1 MAAAA
6 RMPGPGSK
14 EANGMVQPAVERSRD
29 EEVLTPAAERPVL
42 EMEHVSKQFGATLA
56 LDDVSLQLRRG
67 EIHAL
72 LGENGA
78 GKSTLIKIMTG
89 IQRQDSGEIFIAGA
103 PVRVTSAQDAQRL
116 GVAAIYQEPMIFP
129 DLSVAENIFIG
140 HRDRGKIVDRRRMER
155 EASDVLARLDVR
167 LDVGE
172 PARGLTLAEQ
182 QTVEI
187 AKAIS
192 LDVRVLIMDEPT
204 ASLSAHEVQ
213 RLFRIVHTLRQQ
225 GVAILFISHRM
236 EEVFEIADR
245 VTILRDG
252 RWISTTPRAEL
263 TPATAISRMVGRE
276 VRELFRRERRQP
288 GAVRLSVRGLRREGA
303 FQDVSFEL
311 RTGEVLGF
319 AGLVGAR
326 RTDVGLALFG
336 IAPADGGEIELD
348 GTRVT
353 VTSPRDAMALG
364 IAYSTEDRRQL
375 GLVMPLSIAANVS
388 LPSLPRFLSPGGMV
402 RRAEERATAEAFRQR
417 LSIRAPSVDTPASS
431 LSGGN
436 QQKVVISKWLETNPK
451 VMILDEPTRGID
463 VGAKVEVHQLIDDLV
478 ARGMAIVLISSDL
491 PEVLATSD
499 RILVMR
505 EGRQMAILGRDE
517 ATPEVVL
524 AAAMGQTAVVLT
536 RNIDLSVGSIVGL
549 VASFAGTMLSNAPT
563 IPAPAIIAISI
574 AIGA

>member
-1 MAAAA
+1 MLRHGAKGVNT
-6 RMPGPGSK
+6 MVGS
-14 EANGMVQPAVERSRD
+14 ATVRA
-29 EEVLTPAAERPVL
+29 TAAERSASDQAFDPGNTRPLL
-42 EMEHVSKQFGATLA
+42 EMEHISKQFGATQA
-56 LDDVSLQLRRG
+56 LEDVSLDLRRG

-89 IQRQDSGEIFIAGA
+89 IQQQDSGEIRIDGEL
-103 PVRVTSAQDAQRL
+103 VRVASSQDAQRL

-140 HRDRGKIVDRRRMER
+140 HRNRGKIVDRRRMER
-155 EASDVLARLDVR
+155 EANEVLSRLGVR

-204 ASLSAHEVQ
+204 ASLSAHEVHQ
-213 RLFRIVHTLRQQ
+213 LFRIVMHLREQ

-263 TPATAISRMVGRE
+263 TPAMAIRRMVGRE
-276 VRELFRRERRQP
+276 VQELFRRERREP
-288 GAVRLSVRGLRREGA
+288 GDVVLSVRGLRREGV
-303 FQDVSFEL
+303 FQDISFEL
-311 RTGEVLGF
+311 RAGEVLGF

-336 IAPADGGEIELD
+336 IAPADAGQIALD
-348 GTRVT
+348 DAPVT
-353 VTSPRDAMALG
+353 IANPRDAMTRG

-375 GLVMPLSIAANVS
+375 GLVMPLSIAANIS
-388 LPSLPRFLSPGGMV
+388 LPSLPRFLSRAGLV
-402 RRAEERATAEAFRQR
+402 RRAEERAAAETFRQR
-417 LSIRAPSVDTPASS
+417 LSIRAPSVDAPTSS

-436 QQKVVISKWLETNPK
+436 QQKVVISKWLETTPK
-451 VMILDEPTRGID
+451 VLILDEPTRGID
-463 VGAKVEVHQLIDDLV
+463 VGAKVEVHQLVDDLA
-478 ARGMAIVLISSDL
+478 ARGMAIILISSDL
-491 PEVLATSD
+491 PEVLAMSD

-505 EGRQMAILGRDE
+505 EGRQMAIFEHDE
-517 ATPEVVL
+517 ATQERVL
-524 AAAMGQTAVVLT
+524 TAAMGQSGDLFTADHSSD
-536 RNIDLSVGSIVGL
+536 RNAAADAVAEIDRL
-549 VASFAGTMLSNAPT
+549 VAGVAPT
-563 IPAPAIIAISI
+563 D
-574 AIGA
+574 GERR

>member
-1 MAAAA
+1 
-6 RMPGPGSK
+6 
-14 EANGMVQPAVERSRD
+14 MVQPAVERSLD
-29 EEVLTPAAERPVL
+29 EAVPAPSEERPVL
-42 EMEHVSKQFGATLA
+42 EMVHVSKQFGATLA
-56 LDDVSLQLRRG
+56 LDDVSLELQRG

-89 IQRQDSGEIFIAGA
+89 VQRQDSGEIRIDGA
-103 PVRVTSAQDAQRL
+103 PVRVASAQDAQRL

-155 EASDVLARLDVR
+155 AASEALARLDVR

-263 TPATAISRMVGRE
+263 TPATAIGRMVGRE
-276 VRELFRRERRQP
+276 VRELFRRERREP

-303 FQDVSFEL
+303 FQDVSFDL
-311 RTGEVLGF
+311 RAGEVLGF

-326 RTDVGLALFG
+326 RTDIGLALFG
-336 IAPADGGEIELD
+336 IAPADAGEIELD

-353 VTSPRDAMALG
+353 VASPRDAMALG

-388 LPSLPRFLSPGGMV
+388 LPSLPRFLSSAGMV

-451 VMILDEPTRGID
+451 VLILDEPTRGID
-463 VGAKVEVHQLIDDLV
+463 VGAKVEVHQLIDDLA
-478 ARGMAIVLISSDL
+478 ARGMAIILISSDL
-491 PEVLATSD
+491 PEVLAMSD

-505 EGRQMAILGRDE
+505 EGRQMAIFDHDE
-517 ATPEVVL
+517 ASQQRVL
-524 AAAMGQTAVVLT
+524 AAAMGQPGDIIPEGDG
-536 RNIDLSVGSIVGL
+536 IDRAAAAEALAAIDRL
-549 VASFAGTMLSNAPT
+549 VSGGPLVERDNS
-563 IPAPAIIAISI
+563 
-574 AIGA
+574 

>member
-1 MAAAA
+1 
-6 RMPGPGSK
+6 
-14 EANGMVQPAVERSRD
+14 MVQPAVEPSLD
-29 EEVLTPAAERPVL
+29 EAAHAPGEERPVL
-42 EMEHVSKQFGATLA
+42 EMVNVSKQFGATLA
-56 LDDVSLQLRRG
+56 LDDVSLELRRG

-89 IQRQDSGEIFIAGA
+89 VQRQDSGEIRIDGV
-103 PVRVTSAQDAQRL
+103 PVRVTSSQDAQRL

-140 HRDRGKIVDRRRMER
+140 HRDRGKIVDRRRMEQEAR
-155 EASDVLARLDVR
+155 EVLARLDVH

-192 LDVRVLIMDEPT
+192 LEVRVLIMDEPT

-213 RLFRIVHTLRQQ
+213 RLFRIVHSLRQQ

-252 RWISTTPRAEL
+252 RWISTTPRMEL

-303 FQDVSFEL
+303 FQDVSFDL
-311 RTGEVLGF
+311 RAGEVLGF

-348 GTRVT
+348 GTPVT
-353 VTSPRDAMALG
+353 VVSPPDAMALG

-388 LPSLPRFLSPGGMV
+388 LPSLRRFLSPGGMV

-417 LSIRAPSVDTPASS
+417 LSIRAPSVETPASS

-451 VMILDEPTRGID
+451 VLILDEPTRGID
-463 VGAKVEVHQLIDDLV
+463 VGAKVEVHQLIDDLA
-478 ARGMAIVLISSDL
+478 ARGMAIILISSDL
-491 PEVLATSD
+491 PEVLAMSD

-505 EGRQMAILGRDE
+505 EGRQMAIFDHRE
-517 ATPEVVL
+517 ASQERVL
-524 AAAMGQTAVVLT
+524 SAAMGQPADIIPEGAG
-536 RNIDLSVGSIVGL
+536 IDRAAAAEAIAEIDRL
-549 VASFAGTMLSNAPT
+549 VAG
-563 IPAPAIIAISI
+563 
-574 AIGA
+574 GALGERDHA

>member
-1 MAAAA
+1 
-6 RMPGPGSK
+6 
-14 EANGMVQPAVERSRD
+14 MVQPAVERSLD
-29 EEVLTPAAERPVL
+29 EAVVAPGEERPVL

-56 LDDVSLQLRRG
+56 LDDVSLELRRG

-89 IQRQDSGEIFIAGA
+89 VQRQDSGEIRIDGA

-155 EASDVLARLDVR
+155 EAREVLARLDVR

-225 GVAILFISHRM
+225 GVAILFISHRI

-276 VRELFRRERRQP
+276 VRELFRRERREP

-303 FQDVSFEL
+303 FQDVSFDL
-311 RTGEVLGF
+311 RAGEVLGF

-336 IAPADGGEIELD
+336 IAPADGGQIELD
-348 GTRVT
+348 GTPVT
-353 VTSPRDAMALG
+353 VSSPRDAMALG

-388 LPSLPRFLSPGGMV
+388 LPSLPRFLTPAGMV

-463 VGAKVEVHQLIDDLV
+463 VGAKVEVHQLIDDLA
-478 ARGMAIVLISSDL
+478 ARGMAIILISSDL
-491 PEVLATSD
+491 PEVLAMSD

-505 EGRQMAILGRDE
+505 EGRQMAIFDHHE
-517 ATPEVVL
+517 ATQERVL
-524 AAAMGQTAVVLT
+524 SAAMGQSGDDLPEGDG
-536 RNIDLSVGSIVGL
+536 IDRE
-549 VASFAGTMLSNAPT
+549 AGGRSDRRDRSL
-563 IPAPAIIAISI
+563 
-574 AIGA
+574 GGGR

>member
-1 MAAAA
+1 MAAPTASSA
-6 RMPGPGSK
+6 
-14 EANGMVQPAVERSRD
+14 PAPETT
-29 EEVLTPAAERPVL
+29 LPADERPVL
-42 EMEHVSKQFGATLA
+42 ELERVSKRFGATQA
-56 LDDVSLQLRRG
+56 LDDVSLTLRRG

-78 GKSTLIKIMTG
+78 GKSTLIKIVTAV
-89 IQRQDSGEIFIAGA
+89 QQADSGEIRIDGE

-140 HRDRGKIVDRRRMER
+140 HRDRGKLVDRHRMER
-155 EASDVLARLDVR
+155 EAEAVLARLDVR

-204 ASLSAHEVQ
+204 ASLSAHEVR
-213 RLFRIVHTLRQQ
+213 RLFRIVAALRQQ

-252 RWISTTPRAEL
+252 RWISTTPRADL
-263 TPATAISRMVGRE
+263 TPAMAIRSMVGRE
-276 VRELFRRERRQP
+276 VRQLFHRERRQP
-288 GAVRLSVRGLRREGA
+288 GAVRLAVSGLRREGV
-303 FQDVSFEL
+303 FEDVSFEL
-311 RTGEVLGF
+311 RAGEVLGF

-336 IAPADGGEIELD
+336 IAPADGGQIALD
-348 GTRVT
+348 GSPVT
-353 VTSPRDAMALG
+353 IASPRDAMRLG

-375 GLVMPLSIAANVS
+375 GLVMPLSIASNIT
-388 LPSLPRFLSPGGMV
+388 LPSLPRFLSRGGLV
-402 RRAEERATAEAFRQR
+402 RRSDERRVAEAFRQR
-417 LSIRAPSVDTPASS
+417 LNIRTPTVEAPTSS

-436 QQKVVISKWLETNPK
+436 QQKVVISKWLETSPK
-451 VMILDEPTRGID
+451 VLILDEPTRGID
-463 VGAKVEVHQLIDDLV
+463 VGAKVEVHQLVDDLA
-478 ARGMAIVLISSDL
+478 ARGMAIILISSDL
-491 PEVLATSD
+491 PEVLAMSD

-505 EGRQMAILGRDE
+505 EGRQMAIFDHAE
-517 ATPEVVL
+517 ATQERVL
-524 AAAMGQTAVVLT
+524 SAAMGQSVELLLEDDVVD
-536 RNIDLSVGSIVGL
+536 RVAAAEAIAEIDRL
-549 VASFAGTMLSNAPT
+549 VAGEAPRSAR
-563 IPAPAIIAISI
+563 P
-574 AIGA
+574 

>member
-1 MAAAA
+1 
-6 RMPGPGSK
+6 
-14 EANGMVQPAVERSRD
+14 MVQPAVERSLD
-29 EEVLTPAAERPVL
+29 EAVPAPGENRPVL
-42 EMEHVSKQFGATLA
+42 EMAHVSKQFGATLA
-56 LDDVSLQLRRG
+56 LDDVSLQLRHG

-89 IQRQDSGEIFIAGA
+89 VQRQDSGEILIAGA
-103 PVRVTSAQDAQRL
+103 PVRVTSSQDAQRL

-155 EASDVLARLDVR
+155 EAREVLARLDVR

-245 VTILRDG
+245 ITILRDG

-288 GAVRLSVRGLRREGA
+288 GPLRLSVRGLHREGA
-303 FQDVSFEL
+303 FQDVSFDL
-311 RTGEVLGF
+311 RAGEVLGF

-336 IAPADGGEIELD
+336 IAPADGGEIALD
-348 GTRVT
+348 GTPVT

-388 LPSLPRFLSPGGMV
+388 LPSLPRFLSPAGMV

-417 LSIRAPSVDTPASS
+417 LSIRAASVDTPAAS

-463 VGAKVEVHQLIDDLV
+463 VGAKVEVHQLIDDLA
-478 ARGMAIVLISSDL
+478 ARGMAIILISSDL
-491 PEVLATSD
+491 PEVLAMSD

-505 EGRQMAILGRDE
+505 EGRQMAIFDHHE
-517 ATPEVVL
+517 ASQERVL
-524 AAAMGQTAVVLT
+524 SAAMGQSGE
-536 RNIDLSVGSIVGL
+536 IDPAGEGIDRAAAAEAIAAIDRL
-549 VASFAGTMLSNAPT
+549 VAGGPLVEKEHS
-563 IPAPAIIAISI
+563 
-574 AIGA
+574 